1 MPSVTEHYK
10 ELLAPIY
17 SWMVGG
23 ADAAFTAGR
32 SELAHVLR
40 PGRFA
45 IDLGAGF
52 GMHTVPLA
60 RAGWRVL
67 AIDSSPALLRQL
79 AEFVESL
86 AVDAH
91 CDDLLRFAEHLE
103 TDERADLILC
113 MGDTLTHLESLD
125 AVAALS
131 RSVAARLEPAGRFV
145 ATFRDYTRLPSG
157 DARFIPVRAD
167 ENRILTCFL
176 EDCDGFV
183 KVHDVLHERT
193 AGAWTTRV
201 SSYRKLRLAPE
212 AVRQTFES
220 VGLRASI
227 EPGPRGMARL
237 VADAAEGSALDAVP
251 R

>member
-1 MPSVTEHYK
+1 MSSVTEHY
-10 ELLAPIY
+10 ERLLAPIY

-23 ADAAFTAGR
+23 ADAAFTAGQ
-32 SELAHVLR
+32 SELAPVLR

-79 AEFVESL
+79 SEFVESL

-91 CDDLLRFAEHLE
+91 CDDLLHFTDYLA

-125 AVAALS
+125 AVHALS
-131 RSVAARLEPAGRFV
+131 RLVAARLAPTGRFV
-145 ATFRDYTRLPSG
+145 ATFRDYARLPSG
-157 DARFIPVRAD
+157 DARFI
-167 ENRILTCFL
+167 
-176 EDCDGFV
+176 
-183 KVHDVLHERT
+183 
-193 AGAWTTRV
+193 TR
-201 SSYRKLRLAPE
+201 SGGR
-212 AVRQTFES
+212 ES
-220 VGLRASI
+220 HPHML
-227 EPGPRGMARL
+227 PRGVRRL
-237 VADAAEGSALDAVP
+237 RQSA
-251 R
+251 